1 MIECSVERGKVIRRR
16 AEGSP
21 ESLITPV
28 KKGAVDKSSD
38 WRGRVKDWPAGQSIG
53 LEEAARN

>member
-1 MIECSVERGKVIRRR
+1 MIECSVERSKVIRRR

-28 KKGAVDKSSD
+28 KKGAVDKTAIEEEGS
-38 WRGRVKDWPAGQSIG
+38 RIGQPGKVSV
-53 LEEAARN
+53 